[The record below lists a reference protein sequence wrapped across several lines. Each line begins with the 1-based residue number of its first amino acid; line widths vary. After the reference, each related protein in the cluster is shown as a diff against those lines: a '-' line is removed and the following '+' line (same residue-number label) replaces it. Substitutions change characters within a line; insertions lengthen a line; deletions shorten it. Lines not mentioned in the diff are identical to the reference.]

1 MKYAIGDKVYEV
13 KEGNIFDYKICEI
26 NIDETISKFKEDNS
40 LDITYTA
47 ERKVK
52 VGILS
57 SETDEI
63 TFSEGY
69 KSIFS
74 SKDEAIAHI
83 EKVKEARELLADE
96 SNSAW
101 NLQSVELNWDRA
113 CRDAVISVNK
123 NGSKW

>member
-26 NIDETISKFKEDNS
+26 NIDETISKYKEDNS

-52 VGILS
+52 VGMLS

-63 TFSEGY
+63 SFTEDY

-74 SKDEAIAHI
+74 SKDDAIAHI
-83 EKVKEARELLADE
+83 AKVKEARELLADE
-96 SNSAW
+96 SNSVW
-101 NLQSVELNWDRA
+101 NLQSAEDWDKELWTKVNSLRNDGPNW
-113 CRDAVISVNK
+113 
-123 NGSKW
+123 